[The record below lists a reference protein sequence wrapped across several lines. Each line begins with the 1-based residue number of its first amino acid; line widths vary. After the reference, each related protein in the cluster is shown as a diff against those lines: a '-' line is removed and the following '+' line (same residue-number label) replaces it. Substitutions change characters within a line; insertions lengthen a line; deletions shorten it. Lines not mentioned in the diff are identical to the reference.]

1 MIFISHW
8 LDSCFEPDKKQVES
22 HPILFQHSNYFHRFT
37 PTLLT
42 IPEQYPFTVK
52 QNKKMNAS

>member
-8 LDSCFEPDKKQVES
+8 LDSCFEPDEKQVEN
-22 HPILFQHSNYFHRFT
+22 HKILFQHSNYFHRFT

-42 IPEQYPFTVK
+42 ISEQYPFTVK
-52 QNKKMNAS
+52 